1 MKTILLSAA
10 ICMLFFLQSYSQNK
24 NTSGFIAK
32 GSFNIGNVMS
42 TANNTSSKA
51 KIRFG
56 YGVAM
61 EYLKNIDKNGRVYIS
76 AMTALQSRGYQN
88 VRAMYFDV
96 PVTLNYAVGKN
107 KRILLG
113 GGLYAGVALSGSYKN
128 STDTWTKMNFG
139 ETAADNR
146 SKTDYGYKLSY
157 TAVSRYFGM
166 VFNIDYL
173 GGLKNVI
180 PSERQ
185 ANGNSLKL
193 RTTVISVGIPL
204 VKK

>member
-1 MKTILLSAA
+1 
-10 ICMLFFLQSYSQNK
+10 
-24 NTSGFIAK
+24 
-32 GSFNIGNVMS
+32 MS
-42 TANNTSSKA
+42 TANNNSSKA

-61 EYLKNIDKNGRVYIS
+61 EYLKAIDKNERVYIS
-76 AMTALQSRGYQN
+76 VMAALQSRGYQN

-96 PVTLNYAVGKN
+96 PVTLNYAVGRK

-113 GGLYAGVALSGSYKN
+113 GGVYAGMALSGSYKN
-128 STDTWTKMNFG
+128 INDTWTKINFG
-139 ETAADNR
+139 EAATDNR
-146 SKTDYGYKLSY
+146 SKTDYGYKISY

-180 PSERQ
+180 PADRQ
-185 ANGNSLKL
+185 VNGASLKL
-193 RTTVISVGIPL
+193 RTTVISIGIPL